1 MVDKLDVKTTGLDQ
15 LAQKLSGGNQQK
27 VSIAKWLGADCD
39 IIIFD
44 EPTIGV
50 DVGAKEYI
58 HQLIFNLA
66 NIDGKSIILISSD
79 MPEIIKL
86 ANRIYVFRNKKI
98 IGEIE
103 EVSKEADSYNIVSK
117 EIANYYI

>member
-1 MVDKLDVKTTGLDQ
+1 MVKQLDVKTTGLDQ
-15 LAQKLSGGNQQK
+15 LVQKLSGGNQQK
-27 VSIAKWLGADCD
+27 VSIAKWLGAECD

-66 NIDGKSIILISSD
+66 QVEGNSINTD
-79 MPEIIKL
+79 F
-86 ANRIYVFRNKKI
+86 FRY
-98 IGEIE
+98 
-103 EVSKEADSYNIVSK
+103 A
-117 EIANYYI
+117 